1 MRYAKILHGAL
12 ILALAVGGATG
23 CTGTTGHLAVA
34 TTRPLD
40 PRKVALD
47 ACTMRL
53 RRHVVGRSCIKVVG
67 VVPLGMPNF
76 GDALEDALRRSGADH
91 LSNVVIGYEVFDIP
105 LIYGVACYV
114 VEGDA

>member
-1 MRYAKILHGAL
+1 MPYAKILHGAL
-12 ILALAVGGATG
+12 ILGLAVAGATG

-40 PRKVALD
+40 PRSVALD
-47 ACTMRL
+47 ASTVRL
-53 RRHVVGRSCIKVVG
+53 RRHVVGHSCIKVVG
-67 VVPLGMPNF
+67 IFPLAMPNF
-76 GDALEDALRRSGADH
+76 GDALEDALRQSGADR

-114 VEGDA
+114 VAGDA